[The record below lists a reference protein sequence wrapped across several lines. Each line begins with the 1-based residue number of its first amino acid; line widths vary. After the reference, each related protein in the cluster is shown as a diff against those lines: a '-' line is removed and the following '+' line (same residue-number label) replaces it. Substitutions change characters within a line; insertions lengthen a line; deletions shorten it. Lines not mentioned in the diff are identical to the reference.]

1 MIKWRVTVMAISGH
15 VGELKKVTL
24 IAPPADTPHTLDTE
38 TLIPSNMATLTR
50 YDKKDTLNRVI

>member
-1 MIKWRVTVMAISGH
+1 MAISGH

-24 IAPPADTPHTLDTE
+24 IAPPADTPPTLDTE

-50 YDKKDTLNRVI
+50 DDKKDTLNRVI